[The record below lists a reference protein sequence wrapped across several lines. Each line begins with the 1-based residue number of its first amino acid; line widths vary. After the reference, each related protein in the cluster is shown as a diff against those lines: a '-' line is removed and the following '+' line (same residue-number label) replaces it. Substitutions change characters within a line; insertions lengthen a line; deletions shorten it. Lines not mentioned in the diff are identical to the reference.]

1 MEADFS
7 GWATKAGL
15 KCSDGRTIMPDAFKD
30 QDSHRVPLV
39 WAHGHSEPENVL
51 GHVLLENRPEGVYAY
66 GFFNDS
72 ERGQH
77 TKGLVQ
83 HKDIT
88 CLSIW
93 ANQLIERT
101 GKVLHGAIREVS
113 LVLSGA
119 NPGARIDNVTISHGE
134 GLDDEELPDEAIIHT
149 GLELDLDGEFEH
161 AEGDGASDGDE
172 KTIEDVWNSMT
183 EEQQTVTQYM
193 VGEALESATEMKQ
206 SAIDEVVDEAVTE
219 AVTEAI
225 KHYDEELTKLEG
237 LNNMTKNVFEQEKA
251 TVSLSHNEM
260 QAIVESAKK
269 SGSMKDAVQEYALAH
284 NITDIDQLFPE
295 ARTISD
301 VPEFL
306 KRRVEWVA
314 SFTNGTRKS
323 PFSRIKTLHAD
334 ITEDEARAKGYIKGN
349 LKREEFFAVTKRIT
363 LPTTVYKKQQLDR
376 DDMIDITDFDVVT
389 WLKGEMRIMLDEEL
403 ARAALIGD
411 GRDVSH
417 EDKINEGNIRPIAKD
432 HELYVTYVNVNL
444 DDSLS
449 TVQEVID
456 QIVLNRRHFRG
467 TGTPNMYTTETYIS
481 KFLLL
486 KDTTG
491 RKIYR
496 NLDELA
502 AELRVAEIIPVEVM
516 EEEADLVCVIVNPV
530 DYVMGA
536 DKGGSVT
543 MFDDFDI
550 DYNKYKY
557 LIETRMCG
565 ALVKLK
571 SAIVVK
577 KVVGTLI
584 LATPQEPGFVSDTG
598 VVTIPTVTGVVY
610 KQADGT
616 TTINAGAMTALAANA
631 KVTIKSVPA
640 AGYYFGSTE
649 DDQWTF
655 QREAV

>member
-7 GWATKAGL
+7 GYATKAGL
-15 KCSDGRTIMPDAFKD
+15 KCSDGRTIMPDAFKH
-30 QDSHRVPLV
+30 QDKMRVPLV
-39 WAHGHSEPENVL
+39 WAHGHTDPENVL
-51 GHVLLENRPEGVYAY
+51 GHAILENRDDGVYAY
-66 GFFNDS
+66 AFFNDS
-72 ERGQH
+72 PRGQH

-83 HKDIT
+83 HGDIT

-93 ANQLIERT
+93 ANDLIERT

-119 NPGARIDNVTISHGE
+119 NPGARIDNVNLAHSM
-134 GLDDEELPDEAIIHT
+134 DDEDEIGDEAIIYT
-149 GLELDLDGEFEH
+149 GLELELEHSAIGEDEDEDETLAH
-161 AEGDGASDGDE
+161 ADGD
-172 KTIEDVWNSMT
+172 TVQDVYESMN
-183 EEQQTVTQYM
+183 EEQQAVLHYM
-193 VGEALESATEMKQ
+193 VAEALESAGEMKQ
-206 SAIDEVVDEAVTE
+206 SAIDD

-225 KHYDEELTKLEG
+225 KTHDEELNKLEG
-237 LNNMTKNVFEQEKA
+237 TNTMAHNVFEQTKA
-251 TVSLSHNEM
+251 AVTLSHADV
-260 QAIVESAKK
+260 QGIVANAMKG
-269 SGSMKDAVQEYALAH
+269 GSMKDAVEEYCLQH
-284 NITDIDQLFPE
+284 GITDIDMLFPE

-306 KRRVEWVA
+306 KRRVEWVG
-314 SFTNGTRKS
+314 SFIGGTRKS
-323 PFSRIKTLHAD
+323 PFSRIKTLSAD
-334 ITEDEARAKGYIKGN
+334 ITEDEARAKGYIKGT

-363 LPTTVYKKQQLDR
+363 IPTTIYKKQQLDR

-432 HELYVTYVNVNL
+432 HELYVTYVNVNI
-444 DDSLS
+444 DDVNSS
-449 TVQEVID
+449 VQEIID
-456 QIVLNRRHFRG
+456 AIVMNRRHFRG
-467 TGTPNMYTTETYIS
+467 TGTPNLYTTETYIS
-481 KFLLL
+481 KFMLL

-491 RKIYR
+491 RRIYR
-496 NLDELA
+496 NLEELA

-516 EEEADLVCVIVNPV
+516 EDEADLVCVIVNPV

-536 DKGGSVT
+536 DKGGAVT

-577 KVVGTLI
+577 KVASTLI
-584 LATPQEPGFVSDTG
+584 LATPVEPGFVSDTG

-616 TTINAGAMTALAANA
+616 TTINAGAMTAIAAGA

-640 AGYYFGSTE
+640 AGYYFLSTE

>member
-7 GWATKAGL
+7 GYATKAGL
-15 KCSDGRTIMPDAFKD
+15 KCSDGRTIMPDAFKH
-30 QDSHRVPLV
+30 QDKMRVPLV
-39 WAHGHSEPENVL
+39 WAHGHSDPENVL
-51 GHVLLENRPEGVYAY
+51 GHAILENREDGVYAY

-72 ERGQH
+72 DRGQH
-77 TKGLVQ
+77 SKGLVQ
-83 HKDIT
+83 HGDIT

-93 ANQLIERT
+93 ANDLIERT

-119 NPGARIDNVTISHGE
+119 NPGARIENVNLAHSMD
-134 GLDDEELPDEAIIHT
+134 DDEIGDEAIITT
-149 GLELDLDGEFEH
+149 GLELEHSASGENDDDDDDTLAH
-161 AEGDGASDGDE
+161 AEDGTTVQE
-172 KTIEDVWNSMT
+172 VYESMT
-183 EEQQTVTQYM
+183 EEQQAVLHYM
-193 VGEALESATEMKQ
+193 IGEALETADEMKQ
-206 SAIDEVVDEAVTE
+206 SAIDD

-225 KHYDEELTKLEG
+225 KTHDDELNKLEG
-237 LNNMTKNVFEQEKA
+237 TNTMAHNVFEQTKA
-251 TVSLSHNEM
+251 AVTLSHADV
-260 QAIVESAKK
+260 QGIVANAMKG
-269 SGSMKDAVQEYALAH
+269 GSMKDAVEEYCLQH
-284 NITDIDQLFPE
+284 GITDIDMLFPE

-306 KRRVEWVA
+306 KRRVEWVG
-314 SFTNGTRKS
+314 SFIGGTRKS
-323 PFSRIKTLHAD
+323 PFSRIKTLSAD
-334 ITEDEARAKGYIKGN
+334 ITEDEARAKGYIKGT

-363 LPTTVYKKQQLDR
+363 IPTTIYKKQQLDR

-432 HELYVTYVNVNL
+432 HELYVTYVNVNI
-444 DDSLS
+444 DDVNSS
-449 TVQEVID
+449 VQEIID
-456 QIVLNRRHFRG
+456 AIVMNRRHFRG
-467 TGTPNMYTTETYIS
+467 TGTPNLYTTETYIS
-481 KFLLL
+481 RFMLL

-491 RKIYR
+491 RRIYR
-496 NLDELA
+496 NLEELA

-516 EEEADLVCVIVNPV
+516 EDEADLVCVIVNPV

-536 DKGGSVT
+536 DKGGAVT

-577 KVVGTLI
+577 KVASSLI
-584 LATPQEPGFVSDTG
+584 LATPVEPGFVSDTG

-610 KQADGT
+610 KAADGT
-616 TTINAGAMTALAANA
+616 TTIGAGAMSAIAAGA

-640 AGYYFGSTE
+640 SGYYFLSTE